1 MNGLPRSAAAR
12 PGSLAQP
19 LSAGGSGGNGPL
31 HIDPESAKFGGFDE
45 PAWGVRLRPFRIRT
59 SNFPN

>member
-1 MNGLPRSAAAR
+1 MNGPSRS
-12 PGSLAQP
+12 PGGAPVQP
-19 LSAGGSGGNGPL
+19 LPAGCSGGNGPL

-45 PAWGVRLRPFRIRT
+45 PARGVRLRLFRIRT